1 MSLHNPQ
8 IEAHYRFW
16 QRVAF
21 LALGLVVSLF
31 SILLVSGCAG
41 LPADEARG
49 KIKPAAHYGAER
61 SFAGSRAEWPADAWW
76 TGYGDPQLDRLIAEA
91 LAGAPNLAVA
101 QARLR
106 RAQALA
112 GIAEAATLPLLSANG
127 SISEQKQSR
136 NYLSP
141 RNATPEGWNDY
152 GRATLDF
159 SWELDFWGKNRAAL
173 AAATSE
179 ADASAADVAQ
189 ARLVLSSSIASAYAE
204 LARLHA
210 ALDTASAALAVRAK
224 TAELFRQ
231 RYANGLETLGSVRQV
246 ESRRAAAQADV
257 LSLEEQLGLQRNRV
271 AALMGAGPDRG
282 LDIARPRVDLAR
294 SIGLPAEIPAELLG
308 RRPDIAAARMRA
320 EAADK
325 RIDQARASFYPNVNL
340 VAFLGYQSLNVN
352 NLAKAD
358 SAIGSVGPAI
368 SLPIFDGGR
377 LRGQLRSTE
386 ADQAEAVANY
396 ERTVVQAL
404 QEVADAAL
412 SQKALG
418 GQIGRTDESV
428 EAAREAWRIQNN
440 RYEGGLAT
448 YLDVLSAEDSLL
460 STERALTDLQSR
472 SFALDVALVKALGGG
487 YSIPNP

>member
-1 MSLHNPQ
+1 MQPGQTNLRGRTMSLHNPQ

-112 GIAEAATLPLLSANG
+112 GIAEAATLPQVSANG

-179 ADASAADVAQ
+179 ADAAAADAAE
-189 ARLVLSSSIASAYAE
+189 ARLVLATSIASAYAE

-210 ALDTASAALAVRAK
+210 ALDTANAALEVRAK
-224 TAELFRQ
+224 TAALFRQ
-231 RYANGLETLGSVRQV
+231 RYTNGLETLGSVRQV

-257 LSLEEQLGLQRNRV
+257 LSLEEQLGLQRNRI

-294 SIGLPAEIPAELLG
+294 PMGLPAQLPAQLLG

-320 EAADK
+320 TAADR

-340 VAFLGYQSLNVN
+340 IAFIGYQSLNVS

-386 ADQAEAVANY
+386 AD
-396 ERTVVQAL
+396 
-404 QEVADAAL
+404 
-412 SQKALG
+412 
-418 GQIGRTDESV
+418 
-428 EAAREAWRIQNN
+428 
-440 RYEGGLAT
+440 
-448 YLDVLSAEDSLL
+448 
-460 STERALTDLQSR
+460 
-472 SFALDVALVKALGGG
+472 
-487 YSIPNP
+487 

>member
-1 MSLHNPQ
+1 MPLQSLQLEGH
-8 IEAHYRFW
+8 HRFW
-16 QRVAF
+16 QRLAF
-21 LALGLVVSLF
+21 LALGFAVSLF
-31 SILLVSGCAG
+31 SIVLVSGCAG
-41 LPADEARG
+41 LPADDARAQFR
-49 KIKPAAHYGAER
+49 PASQHESER
-61 SFAGSRAEWPADAWW
+61 SLPASKAAWPADAWW
-76 TGYGDPQLDRLIAEA
+76 TAYGDAQLDRLIDEA
-91 LAGAPNLAVA
+91 LAGAPNIAVA
-101 QARLR
+101 EARLR
-106 RAQALA
+106 RARALA
-112 GIAEAATLPLLSANG
+112 GIAEAATLPQVSANG

-141 RNATPEGWNDY
+141 RNATPEGWNEY

-179 ADASAADVAQ
+179 ADASAADAAQ
-189 ARLVLSSSIASAYAE
+189 ARLVLATSIASAYAE
-204 LARLHA
+204 LARLYA
-210 ALDTASAALAVRAK
+210 ALDTATAALEVRSK
-224 TAELFRQ
+224 TADLFRQ

-257 LSLEEQLGLQRNRV
+257 LSLEEQLGLQRNRI

-282 LDIARPRVDLAR
+282 LDIARPQVDLAR
-294 SIGLPAEIPAELLG
+294 QHGLPSELPAQLLG

-340 VAFLGYQSLNVN
+340 AAFIGYQSLNLG
-352 NLAKAD
+352 NLAKTD
-358 SAIGSVGPAI
+358 SNIGSVGPAV

-396 ERTVVQAL
+396 ERAVVQAL

-418 GQIGRTDESV
+418 GQLARTDESV
-428 EAAREAWRIQNN
+428 EAAREAWRIQGN

-460 STERALTDLQSR
+460 SGMRALTDLQSR

-487 YSIPNP
+487 YSIPNL

>member
-1 MSLHNPQ
+1 MSLHSPQ
-8 IEAHYRFW
+8 VEDQFRFW
-16 QRVAF
+16 QRIAF
-21 LALGLVVSLF
+21 LALGFAVSLF
-31 SILLVSGCAG
+31 SIVLVSGCAG
-41 LPADEARG
+41 LPADDARG
-49 KIKPAAHYGAER
+49 QIKPAGHYATER
-61 SFAGSRAEWPADAWW
+61 SFTDTSARWPSDSWW
-76 TGYGDPQLDRLIAEA
+76 SGYGDAQLDRLIAEA
-91 LAGAPNLAVA
+91 LTGAPNIAVA
-101 QARLR
+101 EARLR

-112 GIAEAATLPLLSANG
+112 GIAEAATLPQVSANG

-141 RNATPEGWNDY
+141 RAATPEGWNDY

-159 SWELDFWGKNRAAL
+159 SWELDFWGKNRAAI

-179 ADASAADVAQ
+179 TDASAADVAQ
-189 ARLVLSSSIASAYAE
+189 ARLVLATSIASAYAE
-204 LARLHA
+204 LARLYA
-210 ALDTASAALAVRAK
+210 ALDTATAALEVRSK
-224 TAELFRQ
+224 TADLFRQ
-231 RYANGLETLGSVRQV
+231 RYTNGLETLGSVRQV

-257 LSLEEQLGLQRNRV
+257 LSLEEQLGLQRNRI

-282 LDIARPRVDLAR
+282 LEIARPQVDLAR
-294 SIGLPAEIPAELLG
+294 PFALPARIPAELLG
-308 RRPDIAAARMRA
+308 RRPDIASARMRA

-340 VAFLGYQSLNVN
+340 VAFIGYQSLNVS

-358 SAIGSVGPAI
+358 SGVGSVGPAI

-377 LRGQLRSTE
+377 LRNQLRSTE

-396 ERTVVQAL
+396 ERTLVQAL
-404 QEVADAAL
+404 QEVADATL

-418 GQIGRTDESV
+418 GQLARTDESV
-428 EAAREAWRIQNN
+428 DAAREAWRIQNN
-440 RYEGGLAT
+440 RYQGGLAT

-460 STERALTDLQSR
+460 SSMRVLSDLQSR

-487 YSIPNP
+487 YSIPNL

>member
-1 MSLHNPQ
+1 MSLQSPQ
-8 IEAHYRFW
+8 IQDQHRFW
-16 QRVAF
+16 QRIAF
-21 LALGLVVSLF
+21 LALGFAVSLF
-31 SILLVSGCAG
+31 SVVLVSGCAG
-41 LPADEARG
+41 LPADDARAQL
-49 KIKPAAHYGAER
+49 KPASQYEAER
-61 SFAGSRAEWPADAWW
+61 SFSGPKSQWPTDAWW
-76 TGYGDPQLDRLIAEA
+76 TGYGDPQLDRLIDEA
-91 LAGAPNLAVA
+91 LAGAPNIAVA
-101 QARLR
+101 EARLR

-112 GIAEAATLPLLSANG
+112 GIAEAATLPQVSANG

-141 RNATPEGWNDY
+141 RAATPEGWNDY

-179 ADASAADVAQ
+179 ADASAADLAQ
-189 ARLVLSSSIASAYAE
+189 ARLVLATSIASAYAE

-210 ALDTASAALAVRAK
+210 ALDTASAALEVRAK
-224 TAELFRQ
+224 TAALFRQ
-231 RYANGLETLGSVRQV
+231 RYTNGLETLGSVRQV

-257 LSLEEQLGLQRNRV
+257 LSLEEQLGLQRNRI

-282 LDIARPRVDLAR
+282 LDIARPRVDLAHPV
-294 SIGLPAEIPAELLG
+294 GLPTQLPAELLG

-320 EAADK
+320 MAADK

-340 VAFLGYQSLNVN
+340 VAFIGYQSLNVS

-386 ADQAEAVANY
+386 ADQAEAFANY

-404 QEVADAAL
+404 QDVADAAL

-428 EAAREAWRIQNN
+428 QAAREAWRIQNN

>member
-1 MSLHNPQ
+1 
-8 IEAHYRFW
+8 
-16 QRVAF
+16 
-21 LALGLVVSLF
+21 LF
-31 SILLVSGCAG
+31 SIVLVSGCAG
-41 LPADEARG
+41 LPADDARG
-49 KIKPAAHYGAER
+49 QIKPAGHYATER
-61 SFAGSRAEWPADAWW
+61 SFTDTSARWRSDSWW
-76 TGYGDPQLDRLIAEA
+76 SGYGDAQLDRLIAEA
-91 LAGAPNLAVA
+91 LTGAPNIAVA
-101 QARLR
+101 EARLR

-112 GIAEAATLPLLSANG
+112 GIAEAATLPQVSANG

-141 RNATPEGWNDY
+141 RAATPEGWNDY

-159 SWELDFWGKNRAAL
+159 SWELDFWGKNRAAI

-179 ADASAADVAQ
+179 TDASAADVAQ
-189 ARLVLSSSIASAYAE
+189 ARLVLATSIASAYAE
-204 LARLHA
+204 LARLYA
-210 ALDTASAALAVRAK
+210 ALDTATAALEVRSK
-224 TAELFRQ
+224 TADLFRQ
-231 RYANGLETLGSVRQV
+231 RYTNGLETLGSVRQV

-257 LSLEEQLGLQRNRV
+257 LSLEEQL
-271 AALMGAGPDRG
+271 
-282 LDIARPRVDLAR
+282 DLAR
-294 SIGLPAEIPAELLG
+294 PFALPARIPAELLG
-308 RRPDIAAARMRA
+308 RRPDIASARMRA

-340 VAFLGYQSLNVN
+340 VAFIGYQSLNVS

-358 SAIGSVGPAI
+358 SGVGSVGPAI

-377 LRGQLRSTE
+377 LRNQLRSTE

-440 RYEGGLAT
+440 RYQGGLAT

-460 STERALTDLQSR
+460 SSMRVLSDLQSR

-487 YSIPNP
+487 YSIPNL

>member
-1 MSLHNPQ
+1 MSLHSPQ
-8 IEAHYRFW
+8 VEDRSRFW

-21 LALGLVVSLF
+21 LALGFTVSLF
-31 SILLVSGCAG
+31 SIVFVSGCAG
-41 LPADEARG
+41 LPADDARAQ
-49 KIKPAAHYGAER
+49 IKPAGHYEAQR
-61 SFAGSRAEWPADAWW
+61 SFAGSKAEWPSDSWW
-76 TGYGDPQLDRLIAEA
+76 TGYGDAQLDRLIDEA
-91 LAGAPNLAVA
+91 LAGAPNIAVA
-101 QARLR
+101 SARLR

-112 GIAEAATLPLLSANG
+112 GIAEAATLPLVSANG

-141 RNATPEGWNDY
+141 RAATPEGWNDY

-189 ARLVLSSSIASAYAE
+189 ARLVLATSIASAYAE
-204 LARLHA
+204 LARLYA
-210 ALDTASAALAVRAK
+210 ALDTARAALEVRSK

-257 LSLEEQLGLQRNRV
+257 LSLEEQLGLQKNRI

-282 LDIARPRVDLAR
+282 LDLARPKVDLAQPF
-294 SIGLPAEIPAELLG
+294 GLPARLPAELLG

-320 EAADK
+320 QAADK

-340 VAFLGYQSLNVN
+340 VAFVGYQSLNVS

-358 SAIGSVGPAI
+358 SGIGSVGPAI

-404 QEVADAAL
+404 QDVADAAL
-412 SQKALG
+412 SQRALG
-418 GQIGRTDESV
+418 GQIARTDESV

-440 RYEGGLAT
+440 RYQGGLAT
-448 YLDVLSAEDSLL
+448 YLDVLSSEDSLL

-487 YSIPNP
+487 YSIPNL